1 MFFYKTIFD
10 LLFYLLQMSEG
21 QTEYKVR
28 LPPRNER
35 KNFHIMK
42 FRSAPA
48 NDPTKWTQVRMV
60 RENNKKEY
68 KGINEDMPK
77 FGAGSE
83 FGREE
88 REEARRKK
96 FGYNRKRYDPDMQP
110 WLMRIGGKKEGKHF
124 RGQRE
129 GGVSDNTTFYVF
141 THAADG
147 SMEAYPIKEWYNFVP
162 RVAYKTLDAEEAE
175 EQFAKRD
182 KILNHWSM
190 ILSKKLKPGQDDDDL
205 DLDED
210 EKKKKGKGKKSN
222 GKKEKDFKISDMDD
236 DWDHEAEED
245 DLDTDTDEESDKKK
259 KKKTGGD
266 DDSDQDTKKKSKK
279 KKSKEDVD
287 NEAFEDSDDGEGEG
301 REVDYMSDESSED
314 EDVVEAN
321 HDIAGVDQDEG
332 LAKMLDSDESDSEE
346 EKDNE
351 KEDNAEEKDEKK
363 AEDQGPEASSSG
375 KSRNGSPAPEASDEK
390 TNRAE
395 KRKAL
400 VDKVLDGTPN
410 DAKRG
415 RFEASSSAASVQPAL
430 GSIEASFEEDVR
442 RYLARKS
449 MTTTEIS
456 KKMRQ
461 KRPDMS
467 RDQLMTLLANAI
479 KRIKPIKKKIKGT
492 LYLSLEKGK

>member
-1 MFFYKTIFD
+1 MAE
-10 LLFYLLQMSEG
+10 SEAKEF
-21 QTEYKVR
+21 TVR
-28 LPPRNER
+28 VPPRSER
-35 KNFHIMK
+35 KNYHVMK
-42 FRSAPA
+42 FRNTPA

-68 KGINEDMPK
+68 KGNEEEQPK

-83 FGREE
+83 YGREE

-96 FGYNRKRYDPDMQP
+96 FGYQRRKYDPDMQP

-147 SMEAYPIKEWYNFVP
+147 SFEAYPIKEWYNFVP
-162 RVAYKTLDAEEAE
+162 RVAYKTLDADEAE
-175 EQFAKRD
+175 EKFAQRD

-190 ILSKKLKPGQDDDDL
+190 MLSKKLKPGQDDGDD

-210 EKKKKGKGKKSN
+210 DKKKGKKKQGGKV
-222 GKKEKDFKISDMDD
+222 EKDFKISDMDET
-236 DWDHEAEED
+236 WENED
-245 DLDTDTDEESDKKK
+245 DLDTDTDDEDHDKKK
-259 KKKTGGD
+259 KKG
-266 DDSDQDTKKKSKK
+266 DDSDDDMAKKKSNKK
-279 KKSKEDVD
+279 KRSKEDVD

-314 EDVVEAN
+314 EDIVEAN

-332 LAKMLDSDESDSEE
+332 LAKMLDSDESDEEDKEKEDKDDEE
-346 EKDNE
+346 EK
-351 KEDNAEEKDEKK
+351 KEEKKD
-363 AEDQGPEASSSG
+363 A
-375 KSRNGSPAPEASDEK
+375 KSRSGSPAPEGNDEK
-390 TNRAE
+390 ANRAE
-395 KRKAL
+395 KRKAI
-400 VDKVLDGTPN
+400 VDRVLDGPS
-410 DAKRG
+410 DSSAKRG
-415 RFEASSSAASVQPAL
+415 RFEGSTAAVQHAL

-442 RYLARKS
+442 RYLARKPM
-449 MTTTEIS
+449 MTKEIL

-467 RDQLMTLLANAI
+467 NDELMPLLVNVL
-479 KRIKPIKKKIKGT
+479 KRIKPNKKKSRGVM
-492 LYLSLEKGK
+492 YLSL